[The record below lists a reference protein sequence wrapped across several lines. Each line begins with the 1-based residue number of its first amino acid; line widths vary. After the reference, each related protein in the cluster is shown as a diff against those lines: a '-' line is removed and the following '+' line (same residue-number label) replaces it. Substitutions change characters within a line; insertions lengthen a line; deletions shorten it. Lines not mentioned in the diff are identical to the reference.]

1 MDQCPDTPKDEIVD
15 SDGCIKVIN
24 DTDGDGLLND
34 EDPDDD
40 NDGLSDEEEE
50 KIGSDPLLRDTDSDG
65 LDDLKESEAGTNH
78 QSRYRWG
85 YVQ

>member
-1 MDQCPDTPKDEIVD
+1 M
-15 SDGCIKVIN
+15 IN

-65 LDDLKESEAGTNH
+65 LDDLKESEAAPIH

>member
-1 MDQCPDTPKDEIVD
+1 M
-15 SDGCIKVIN
+15 
-24 DTDGDGLLND
+24 ND

-65 LDDLKESEAGTNH
+65 LDDLKESESAQIPPKMTPMGIHIMTRRFIS
-78 QSRYRWG
+78 SRS
-85 YVQ
+85 